1 MSVLTEKMSR
11 DPGLGTNLRPFARTD
26 ISESDRVKSGG
37 IVTTK
42 LVLLAELVWL
52 VAGEMGRLQQRVEL
66 RSFARFEERV
76 KSRIQQANELDDVL
90 S

>member
-26 ISESDRVKSGG
+26 LSESDMVKSGG

-52 VAGEMGRLQQRVEL
+52 VAGEMGRLLNKEL
-66 RSFARFEERV
+66 NLEALLA
-76 KSRIQQANELDDVL
+76 SRNE
-90 S
+90 